1 MISANPNGIIH
12 CKTFMYLIDI
22 AEVVS
27 LKSLTFMADLSSFRT
42 SEFLELSMTYHN
54 PRSALPNDDI
64 TNFPRLELDR

>member
-27 LKSLTFMADLSSFRT
+27 LKSLTFMAD
-42 SEFLELSMTYHN
+42 
-54 PRSALPNDDI
+54 I
-64 TNFPRLELDR
+64 CNFG

>member
-27 LKSLTFMADLSSFRT
+27 LKSLTFMADLSGFRT
-42 SEFLELSMTYHN
+42 SEFVELSMTYLN
-54 PRSALPNDDI
+54 SRPDRLNGDI
-64 TNFPRLELDR
+64 TSLT

>member
-27 LKSLTFMADLSSFRT
+27 LKSLTFMADLSGFRT
-42 SEFLELSMTYHN
+42 SEFVELSMTYLN
-54 PRSALPNDDI
+54 SRPDRLNGDI
-64 TNFPRLELDR
+64 TSFT